1 MTIETKLR
9 QQIEIMQPVITA
21 LKQALTDDVIALAL
35 FGSQARGQATPA
47 SDWDLLLIARN
58 LPEKHLSRH
67 LLLKKLLPESHR
79 GAVTFIAKTPAEFE
93 AALPPLY
100 LDIVIDG
107 LILHDTNQYLAT
119 RLNHLRRL
127 IQTQGLYREQIAN
140 DLIWRWQTFPG
151 LNWSIT
157 WDTVS

>member
-1 MTIETKLR
+1 MGTSQAETI
-9 QQIEIMQPVITA
+9 QPVVAA
-21 LKQALTDDVIALAL
+21 LQQALGDDLIALAL

-67 LLLKKLLPESHR
+67 LFLKKSIPETHR
-79 GAVTFIAKTPAEFE
+79 AAVAFIAKTPTEFE
-93 AALPPLY
+93 ASLLSLY
-100 LDIVIDG
+100 LDIAIDG

-119 RLNHLRRL
+119 RLNHLRQL
-127 IQTQGLYREQIAN
+127 IQKQGLYREQIAD

-151 LNWSIT
+151 HDWSIS
-157 WDTVS
+157 WGLAS

>member
-1 MTIETKLR
+1 MTTLTKPR
-9 QQIEIMQPVITA
+9 QRTEIMQPVIIA
-21 LKQALTDDVIALAL
+21 LKQALADDFIALAL

-67 LLLKKLLPESHR
+67 LFLKKSVPESHR
-79 GAVTFIAKTPAEFE
+79 GAVTLIAKTPTEFE
-93 AALPPLY
+93 AALPSLY
-100 LDIVIDG
+100 LDIAIDG
-107 LILHDTNQYLAT
+107 LILHDTNQYLTT

-127 IQTQGLYREQIAN
+127 IQKQGLYREQIAN

-151 LNWSIT
+151 LDWSIT
-157 WDTVS
+157 WGTIS